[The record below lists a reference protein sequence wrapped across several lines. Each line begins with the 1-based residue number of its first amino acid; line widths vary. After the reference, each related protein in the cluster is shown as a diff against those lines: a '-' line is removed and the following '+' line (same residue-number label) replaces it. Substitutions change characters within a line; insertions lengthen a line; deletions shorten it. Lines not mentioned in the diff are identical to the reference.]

1 MIGIDKYFN
10 LTDFTSMVKTSAV
23 EEVSTASALRQTVT
37 EQPETQHRVA
47 EESETSLISDLALI
61 LVVAAIA
68 TVIFKRLRQPVVL
81 GYIVAGFLVSPHCGF
96 FPTVVGE
103 ANINF

>member
-47 EESETSLISDLALI
+47 EESA
-61 LVVAAIA
+61 V
-68 TVIFKRLRQPVVL
+68 
-81 GYIVAGFLVSPHCGF
+81 
-96 FPTVVGE
+96 
-103 ANINF
+103 